1 MGLHPSSSYSPDIKD
16 MYYLYPY
23 SIKLVKIIY
32 NLNENRPIETY
43 LNKDKYYLCKY
54 FKPEELWESYSN
66 INNFSNNMKKN
77 NNQILFGFKK
87 LSIDY
92 VIQICDLDSGRKHK
106 ELLEWN
112 PKTKIMNLLLEE
124 KIINYF

>member
-1 MGLHPSSSYSPDIKD
+1 
-16 MYYLYPY
+16 
-23 SIKLVKIIY
+23 
-32 NLNENRPIETY
+32 
-43 LNKDKYYLCKY
+43 
-54 FKPEELWESYSN
+54 
-66 INNFSNNMKKN
+66 
-77 NNQILFGFKK
+77 LFGFKK